1 MPHKIKSFRVKIA
14 NEMWTVK
21 MRKSPETTT
30 LEYDAALRRLY
41 LDPTKLK
48 QRGIE
53 YLVSSVLT
61 VRFRHFMT
69 PNASKDAA
77 RVINRAYE
85 KLLSKKPQVLD
96 NKR

>member
-1 MPHKIKSFRVKIA
+1 MPQKIKSFRVKIS

-21 MRKSPETTT
+21 MRKSPETTS
-30 LEYDAALRRLY
+30 LEYDASLRRLY

-69 PNASKDAA
+69 PTASKDAA